1 MAAVRVAF
9 YVHIDHLNEGEK
21 VLAMFSLKLAQT
33 LSFASLIFSALA
45 LPLDSIAACSRV
57 IQVPVTAI
65 GYSIILQGEAVS
77 GIYVDLLREVE
88 KDGCQF
94 KFTTVPRARSEMMFK
109 MGMADLLLP
118 STRTPQRDELGLLIP
133 LIKSRATVISIAPDR
148 PIITSTQDILLRKD
162 LRLVLVRGF
171 DFGPAYQN
179 LVAEMTQQGRVML
192 ETDVVSVARM
202 LKLSNN
208 YITIM
213 APSIIVGAIKDDIR
227 VQDLQDKFRFEPIDE
242 LPWGEAGIYISNSS
256 LDKADREYL
265 QNALMRAARSGIAWQ
280 SFKRYYS
287 PELVKVS
294 IGPPDGGR

>member
-1 MAAVRVAF
+1 MVSFKLMRIAISAF
-9 YVHIDHLNEGEK
+9 LG
-21 VLAMFSLKLAQT
+21 
-33 LSFASLIFSALA
+33 FSALT
-45 LPLDSIAACSRV
+45 LPLDSLAACSRV

-65 GYSIILQGEAVS
+65 GYSIILQGDAVS
-77 GIYVDLLREVE
+77 GIYADLLREVE

-94 KFTTVPRARSEMMFK
+94 KFTIVPRARSEMMFK
-109 MGMADLLLP
+109 MGTADLLLP
-118 STRTPQRDELGLLIP
+118 STRTPQRDELGVLIP
-133 LIKSRATVISIAPDR
+133 LIKSRATVISIVADR
-148 PIITSTQDILLRKD
+148 PVITSAQDILRRKD

-171 DFGPAYQN
+171 DFGPAYRS

-202 LKLSNN
+202 LKQSSN
-208 YITIM
+208 YLTIM
-213 APSIIVGAIKDDIR
+213 APSIIVGAITDDTR
-227 VQDLQDKFRFEPIDE
+227 VQDLQDKFKFEPIDE

-265 QNALMRAARSGIAWQ
+265 QNALMRAAKSGVAWQ

-287 PELVKVS
+287 ADLVKVS

>member
-1 MAAVRVAF
+1 MM
-9 YVHIDHLNEGEK
+9 I
-21 VLAMFSLKLAQT
+21 SLKLAAT
-33 LSFASLIFSALA
+33 AGFAPLLFCAAALS
-45 LPLDSIAACSRV
+45 PDSMAACSRV

-65 GYSIILQGEAVS
+65 GYSIIIQGEVVS
-77 GIYVDLLREVE
+77 GIYADLLHEVE

-94 KFTTVPRARSEMMFK
+94 QFTTVPRARLEMMFK

-133 LIKSRATVISIAPDR
+133 LIKSRATIISIATDR
-148 PIITSTQDILLRKD
+148 PAITSAQDILLRKD

-171 DFGPAYQN
+171 DFGPAYRS

-213 APSIIVGAIKDDIR
+213 APSIIVGAIKDDVR

-242 LPWGEAGIYISNSS
+242 LPWGEAGIYISNTS

-265 QNALMRAARSGIAWQ
+265 QNALMRAAKSGVAWQ

-287 PELVKVS
+287 ADLVKVS
-294 IGPPDGGR
+294 IGPPDSGR